1 MATTCRCTSMRA
13 RCERFA
19 CGCRARGEKGKAD
32 AFEAQAR
39 VSAKVVENIRALPPV
54 LLMDED

>member
-1 MATTCRCTSMRA
+1 MRA